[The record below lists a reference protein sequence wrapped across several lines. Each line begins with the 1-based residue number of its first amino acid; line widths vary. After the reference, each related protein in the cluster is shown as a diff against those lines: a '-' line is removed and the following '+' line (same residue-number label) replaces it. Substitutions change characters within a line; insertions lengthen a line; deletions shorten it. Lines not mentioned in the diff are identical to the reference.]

1 MVKIQPL
8 EAPEQNYSIEYL
20 YYNDYLDVNL
30 EKFQSKE
37 LSKSIFEEFFSG
49 DWRKGQEISKI
60 VITKRFYQ
68 ISSSST
74 QAWFSNIDFT
84 IKRPKMHFFYLSIFE
99 IEKFLDKSLNFYV
112 VKHLNRYGYNWWAD
126 FRFCSYT
133 PPIHRPV
140 LLWYYRKLK
149 NLFSNYVNR

>member
-8 EAPEQNYSIEYL
+8 EAPEQNYSMEYL
-20 YYNDYLDVNL
+20 YYNDYLDDKIYLEKSYL

-74 QAWFSNIDFT
+74 QA
-84 IKRPKMHFFYLSIFE
+84 
-99 IEKFLDKSLNFYV
+99 
-112 VKHLNRYGYNWWAD
+112 
-126 FRFCSYT
+126 
-133 PPIHRPV
+133 
-140 LLWYYRKLK
+140 
-149 NLFSNYVNR
+149 

>member
-20 YYNDYLDVNL
+20 YYNDYLDDNL

-37 LSKSIFEEFFSG
+37 LSKSIFEVFFSG

-74 QAWFSNIDFT
+74 QA
-84 IKRPKMHFFYLSIFE
+84 
-99 IEKFLDKSLNFYV
+99 
-112 VKHLNRYGYNWWAD
+112 
-126 FRFCSYT
+126 
-133 PPIHRPV
+133 
-140 LLWYYRKLK
+140 
-149 NLFSNYVNR
+149 

>member
-8 EAPEQNYSIEYL
+8 EAPEAPTRFDFLEYLDDIHDWSYFNYSMDFL
-20 YYNDYLDVNL
+20 YDNFNEFLDDNL

-37 LSKSIFEEFFSG
+37 LSKSIFEEFFNG

-74 QAWFSNIDFT
+74 QA
-84 IKRPKMHFFYLSIFE
+84 
-99 IEKFLDKSLNFYV
+99 
-112 VKHLNRYGYNWWAD
+112 
-126 FRFCSYT
+126 
-133 PPIHRPV
+133 
-140 LLWYYRKLK
+140 
-149 NLFSNYVNR
+149 

>member
-20 YYNDYLDVNL
+20 YYNDYLDDNL

-60 VITKRFYQ
+60 VITQRFYQ
-68 ISSSST
+68 ISSSLT
-74 QAWFSNIDFT
+74 QA
-84 IKRPKMHFFYLSIFE
+84 
-99 IEKFLDKSLNFYV
+99 
-112 VKHLNRYGYNWWAD
+112 
-126 FRFCSYT
+126 
-133 PPIHRPV
+133 
-140 LLWYYRKLK
+140 
-149 NLFSNYVNR
+149 